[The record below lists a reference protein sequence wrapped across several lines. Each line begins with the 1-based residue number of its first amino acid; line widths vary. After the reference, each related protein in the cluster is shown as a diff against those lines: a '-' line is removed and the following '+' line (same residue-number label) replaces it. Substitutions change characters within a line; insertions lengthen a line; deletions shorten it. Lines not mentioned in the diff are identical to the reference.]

1 MAIGHGIEYQE
12 HVRKKYCVKTTLN
25 MMMIMM
31 MMIEGNLA
39 SLQF

>member
-12 HVRKKYCVKTTLN
+12 HVRKMYCVKTTLN
-25 MMMIMM
+25 MMMMM

-39 SLQF
+39 SFQF

>member
-12 HVRKKYCVKTTLN
+12 RVGKMYCVKTTLN
-25 MMMIMM
+25 MMMM

-39 SLQF
+39 SFQF